1 VNCGSDISGNLLGDF
16 AKGDPSGRY
25 PDDIVQGIKLHR
37 FVDGYT
43 DAHPC
48 MKNAKCLFPQH
59 LRRFAPIALDMFWD
73 HCLASCWS
81 EFSSQGT
88 LSEFVTSAECNV
100 RERYA
105 QTEKNVN
112 YPESYVRVTER
123 MWQYNWLESY
133 ARLEVIELALERMSQ
148 RSRRMAKLAEC
159 FTYIQQ
165 NYDELMDLFGQL
177 YPDVLEASEEF
188 FHQMKIK

>member
-1 VNCGSDISGNLLGDF
+1 
-16 AKGDPSGRY
+16 
-25 PDDIVQGIKLHR
+25 
-37 FVDGYT
+37 
-43 DAHPC
+43 
-48 MKNAKCLFPQH
+48 
-59 LRRFAPIALDMFWD
+59 
-73 HCLASCWS
+73 
-81 EFSSQGT
+81 
-88 LSEFVTSAECNV
+88 
-100 RERYA
+100 
-105 QTEKNVN
+105 
-112 YPESYVRVTER
+112 

-188 FHQMKIK
+188 FHQMQIK